1 MSLSLKTLALTGAIL
16 LATIGG
22 AFAATIDHNTPVK
35 NGPHNWSANI
45 QWASYGEH
53 VKIVKCQGSYC
64 YVKINGPDGWVKKSA
79 IDFSGPGPFPGP
91 FPGPVGGCFYG
102 PYGYVCF

>member
-1 MSLSLKTLALTGAIL
+1 
-16 LATIGG
+16 
-22 AFAATIDHNTPVK
+22 
-35 NGPHNWSANI
+35 
-45 QWASYGEH
+45 
-53 VKIVKCQGSYC
+53 
-64 YVKINGPDGWVKKSA
+64 VKINGPDGWVKKSA